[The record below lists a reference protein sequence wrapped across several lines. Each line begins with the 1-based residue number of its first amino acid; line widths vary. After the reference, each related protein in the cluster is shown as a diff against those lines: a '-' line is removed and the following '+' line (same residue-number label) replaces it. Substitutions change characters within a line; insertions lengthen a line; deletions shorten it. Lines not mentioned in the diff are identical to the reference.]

1 MITIPEAFTGL
12 YAAWRLFL
20 RDARA
25 VTLFDATPAGAVKSF
40 FCALVVLPGYALVV
54 AYVHSST
61 VEDIDWF
68 RFILVEAIAYVA
80 TWCAWPLLMFYVTT
94 ALDKSSG
101 YLLYLTAFNWS
112 AGPQMLVWLIVLFL
126 AFSGIVSRELVAVFN
141 IAALV
146 IILLYHLF
154 ILRTTLKLTFFV
166 ALGLVIGEM
175 MLSQF
180 INQARESM
188 LR

>member
-1 MITIPEAFTGL
+1 MITTAEAFTGL

-25 VTLFDATPAGAVKSF
+25 VTLFDATPLGAIKSF
-40 FCALVVLPGYALVV
+40 FCAVIVLPGYALVV
-54 AYVHSST
+54 AYVHSVGLGET
-61 VEDIDWF
+61 DWF
-68 RFILVEAIAYVA
+68 RFFMVETIAYVA
-80 TWCAWPLLMFYVTT
+80 TWCAWPLLMYYVTQ

-112 AGPQMLVWLIVLFL
+112 AGPQMLVWLTVLFF
-126 AFSGIVSRELVAVFN
+126 AFTGIVSRDVLAIFN
-141 IAALV
+141 IGAL
-146 IILLYHLF
+146 IIVLVYHLF
-154 ILRTTLKLTFFV
+154 IMRTTLKLTFFV

-180 INQARESM
+180 INQARETM

>member
-1 MITIPEAFTGL
+1 MITATEAFTGL

-25 VTLFDATPAGAVKSF
+25 VTLFDATPLGAFKSF
-40 FCALVVLPGYALVV
+40 FCALIVLPGYVLFV
-54 AYVHSST
+54 AYVHSRAATDVST
-61 VEDIDWF
+61 F
-68 RFILVEAIAYVA
+68 RFFMVESIAYVV
-80 TWCAWPLLMFYVTT
+80 TWCAWPLLMFYI
-94 ALDKSSG
+94 AQAMDKAG
-101 YLLYLTAFNWS
+101 NYLLYLTAFNWS

-126 AFSGIVSRELVAVFN
+126 AFTGVVQTEVLVIVN
-141 IAALV
+141 IAAVV
-146 IILLYHLF
+146 IVLLYHLF
-154 ILRTTLKLTFFV
+154 IMRTTMKLSFFIS
-166 ALGLVIGEM
+166 LGLVIGEL

>member
-1 MITIPEAFTGL
+1 MITTAEAFTGL

-25 VTLFDATPAGAVKSF
+25 ITLFDATPLGAIKSF
-40 FCALVVLPGYALVV
+40 SCALIVLPGYALVV
-54 AYVHSST
+54 AYIHSVGLGDT
-61 VEDIDWF
+61 HWF
-68 RFILVEAIAYVA
+68 RFFAVETIAYVV

-94 ALDKSSG
+94 ALDKSNN
-101 YLLYLTAFNWS
+101 YLLYVTAFNWS
-112 AGPQMLVWLIVLFL
+112 AGPQMLVWLTVLFF
-126 AFSGIVSRELVAVFN
+126 AFTGIVSREVLSVFN
-141 IAALV
+141 IAAL
-146 IILLYHLF
+146 IIVLVYHLF
-154 ILRTTLKLTFFV
+154 IMRTTLKLTFFV

-180 INQARESM
+180 INQARETM